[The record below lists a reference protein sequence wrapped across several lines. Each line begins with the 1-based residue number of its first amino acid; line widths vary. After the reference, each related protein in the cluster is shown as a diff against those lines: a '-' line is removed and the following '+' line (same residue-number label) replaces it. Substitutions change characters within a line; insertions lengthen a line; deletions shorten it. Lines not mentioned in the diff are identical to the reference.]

1 VNLREVFHII
11 GALLMWTAGAM
22 LVPAFLA
29 ADEGLLVPWLA
40 TVLGTAVTGLALWR
54 LTPREVSINP
64 REGVAVVGLGWIA
77 VVTAGAVPFL
87 VTGTTTR
94 PAGAFFESVSGFTT
108 TGATIFAVIEDLP
121 RSILL
126 WRSISHWLGG
136 MGIIVLGVAILPL
149 LGIGG
154 AQLFR
159 AEAPGISADR
169 LRPRIASTARL
180 LWVVYALLTAVLAG
194 IYVAMGMT
202 VFEAVN
208 HAMSCMATGGF
219 STRTASIAAFSAPI
233 QWVTILFMIM
243 AGTNFTLHYRMLAGR
258 WQAWFA
264 DEEWRWYV
272 GTMAIVWVAVFLS
285 RGLGEGVWGGH
296 ALRDAVFN
304 VTAVHTTTGFATAD
318 FAAWHG
324 FSQVLLLGVMFMGAM
339 GGSTGGGFKTVRTG
353 VVLKHV
359 AGEIRKI
366 LHPQAVVV
374 TKFGGRP
381 VRPDVLHNVLAFLA
395 LYVVTH
401 GAGTLAIAAM
411 GHDLITSL
419 SAALA
424 AMSSIGPGLGEVGP
438 VGNYGHMNGGSL
450 TVLSIL
456 MLLGRLEFYTL
467 LVLLI
472 PRTWVGPGGGRQS
485 AVGEA
490 LESAVPGVPLPD
502 QGPRG

>member
-11 GALLMWTAGAM
+11 GALLMWTGAAM
-22 LVPAFLA
+22 LVPTGFGAG
-29 ADEGLLVPWLA
+29 EGLLLPWLA
-40 TVLGTAVTGLALWR
+40 STLGIMLVGLALWR
-54 LTPREVSINP
+54 LTPREVFINP
-64 REGVAVVGLGWIA
+64 REGVAIVGLGWLA

-87 VTGTTTR
+87 ATGTTTS
-94 PAGAFFESVSGFTT
+94 PAAAFFESVSGFTT
-108 TGATIFAVIEDLP
+108 TGATVFAVIEELP

-149 LGIGG
+149 LGMGG

-159 AEAPGISADR
+159 AEAPGIPSDR

-180 LWVVYALLTAVLAG
+180 LWVVYALLTVVLAV
-194 IYVAMGMT
+194 IYVFLGMS

-208 HAMSCMATGGF
+208 HAMSCLATGGF
-219 STRTASIAAFSAPI
+219 STRSASLAAYSAQI
-233 QWVTILFMIM
+233 QWVTVVFMLM
-243 AGTNFTLHYRMLAGR
+243 AGTNFTLHYRLLAGR
-258 WQAWFA
+258 WQAWIG

-272 GTMAIVWVAVFLS
+272 GSLGFAWVAVFVS
-285 RGLGEGVWGGH
+285 RGLGEGVWG
-296 ALRDAVFN
+296 AQAVRDAVFN

-324 FSQVLLLGVMFMGAM
+324 FSQVLLLGLMFMGAM

-359 AGEIRKI
+359 AGEIRKV

-374 TKFGGRP
+374 TKLGGRAI
-381 VRPDVLHNVLAFLA
+381 RPEVLHNVLAFLA
-395 LYVVTH
+395 LYIVTH
-401 GAGTLAIAAM
+401 GIGTLCIAAM
-411 GHDLITSL
+411 GYDLVTSL

-438 VGNYGHMNGGSL
+438 IANYGHMNGMALS
-450 TVLSIL
+450 VLSVL
-456 MLLGRLEFYTL
+456 MLLGRLEFYTI

-472 PRTWVGPGGGRQS
+472 PATWSGFSAGRRTLG
-485 AVGEA
+485 ADAIEA
-490 LESAVPGVPLPD
+490 GIPDLPLPHRRD
-502 QGPRG
+502 RD

>member
-22 LVPAFLA
+22 LVPAGVA
-29 ADEGLLVPWLA
+29 AGDGLLIPWLA
-40 TVLGTAVTGLALWR
+40 TALGTAAVGLALWR
-54 LTPREVSINP
+54 LTPREVAINP

-87 VTGTTTR
+87 VTGTTHS

-126 WRSISHWLGG
+126 WRSVSHWLGG

-149 LGIGG
+149 LGMGG

-159 AEAPGISADR
+159 AEAPGIPADR

-180 LWVVYALLTAVLAG
+180 LWVVYALLTGVLAV

-202 VFEAVN
+202 VFEAIN

-219 STRTASIAAFSAPI
+219 STRTASIAAFSPQI
-233 QWVTILFMIM
+233 QWVTVLFMMM

-258 WQAWFA
+258 WRAWFR
-264 DEEWRWYV
+264 DEEWRWYI
-272 GTMAIVWVAVFLS
+272 GTMVLAWVAVFLS
-285 RGLGEGVWGGH
+285 RGLGEGVWN
-296 ALRDAVFN
+296 ARAVRDAVFN
-304 VTAVHTTTGFATAD
+304 VTAIHTTTGFATAD
-318 FAAWHG
+318 FAVWHG
-324 FSQVLLLGVMFMGAM
+324 FSQVILLGLMFVGAM

-359 AGEIRKI
+359 AGEIRKV

-395 LYVVTH
+395 LYIVTH
-401 GAGTLAIAAM
+401 GVGTLVIAAM

-438 VGNYGHMNGGSL
+438 AGNYGHMNGAAL
-450 TVLSIL
+450 TALSVL

-472 PRTWVGPGGGRQS
+472 PRTWAGPGGARQS
-485 AVGEA
+485 PVGVA

-502 QGPRG
+502 RSAPR